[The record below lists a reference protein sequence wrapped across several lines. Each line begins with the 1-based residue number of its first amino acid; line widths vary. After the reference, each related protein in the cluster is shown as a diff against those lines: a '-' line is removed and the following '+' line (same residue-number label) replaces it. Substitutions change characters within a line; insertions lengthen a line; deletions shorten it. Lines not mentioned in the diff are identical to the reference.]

1 MLSLNLTLPNLT
13 FQLWYAL
20 AKTLTEQA
28 AWALAMDRMLNMVSI
43 NAGIVIGP
51 SVAQHNPCSTMS
63 YLKGMFRTSLWKI
76 HVL

>member
-1 MLSLNLTLPNLT
+1 MCGVCLLFTCG

-43 NAGIVIGP
+43 NAGIVVGP

-63 YLKGMFRTSLWKI
+63 YLKGIIYVAPKSI
-76 HVL
+76 N